1 MCFPTV
7 GCWFTVA
14 KFYKIV
20 ASYNNI
26 VACGNHSAC
35 SMNFKTNPFAL
46 YYVCVYAPGTS
57 MWFMELA
64 KMNG

>member
-1 MCFPTV
+1 
-7 GCWFTVA
+7 VA